1 MQLPT
6 QDTVFASIIET
17 LRERYQPELI
27 PYIHVIHAVPEDFSL
42 ANLPTSPPS
51 TPGNTSRQ
59 MDNYFDSLATFSN
72 ANSTVF
78 ASASTVPAYHDT
90 LGFARQVNWPH
101 PIVPPFSTHISVLER
116 YIPPS
121 TPREYRDLFSY
132 GRPSVLTDRM
142 LELSPLGGCLL
153 FIYPTKRGA
162 TTFKSQYL
170 GPILDPLLR
179 HLVVVDGFSADISRD
194 IGRLEAVNSMEDF
207 HTMKANIERLCQQ
220 WSNHTSR
227 FSLVTSEKGLAP
239 LDPKLWKEWYT
250 QQERPRI
257 KDLLSRNWQALS
269 RYTNSPDSSG
279 SHLTA
284 SMMLAKIMDGLKMR
298 NYDVSPNE
306 DIELGVFVIRRFR

>member
-6 QDTVFASIIET
+6 QDTVFASIIESM
-17 LRERYQPELI
+17 RERCQPELV

-51 TPGNTSRQ
+51 TPGNSRQ
-59 MDNYFDSLATFSN
+59 MDNYFDSLASFSN
-72 ANSTVF
+72 ASSTVF

-179 HLVVVDGFSADISRD
+179 HLVVVDGFSADVSRD

-207 HTMKANIERLCQQ
+207 QTMKANIELLCQQ
-220 WSNHTSR
+220 WSNQTSR
-227 FSLVTSEKGLAP
+227 FSLVASEKGLAP
-239 LDPKLWKEWYT
+239 LDSKLWKDWYT

-257 KDLLSRNWQALS
+257 KDLLSRNWQNLS
-269 RYTNSPDSSG
+269 RYTNNSDS
-279 SHLTA
+279 LTA

-298 NYDVSPNE
+298 EYDVFPNE